1 MITTIQLN
9 ESVKKTLDRLK
20 SGKETYENVI
30 VKMIKTLEEQKR
42 EQRELLIEGC
52 KEMAEDNLK
61 ITKEFEISDSEID
74 WEWNGN

>member
-52 KEMAEDNLK
+52 KEMAKDNLR
-61 ITKEFEISDSEID
+61 ITKEFETSDSEID